1 MKKTLISVVG
11 ATAIGKTSLAIAL
24 AQHFKTEILAA
35 DSRQF
40 YKEMSIGTAV
50 PSEEELQSIP
60 HHFIQHKSVQE
71 SYSVGDFEK
80 DALHLLETLFE
91 SKSVVILVGGS
102 GLYIDAV
109 TQGLDDFPKIDPEIR
124 KRLNA
129 QLREHGILKLQE
141 RLSKLDPNYYEQVDL
156 DNPHRLI
163 RALEVCLGS
172 GQPYSSFINKKK
184 PKRPFQV
191 VTIGISANRE
201 IIYERI
207 NRRVDMMLEKG
218 LLDEAKSVYRFK
230 ELNALQTVG
239 YKELFKYLDGEWEL
253 DFAIAEIK
261 KNTRRFAKR
270 QLTWFKKN
278 ENTIW
283 VDVEDEASAIAQK
296 VANAIHTNE

>member
-24 AQHFKTEILAA
+24 AKHFKTEILAA

-124 KRLNA
+124 IRLNA

-172 GQPYSSFINKKK
+172 GQPYSSFINKEK

-191 VTIGISANRE
+191 ITIGISANRE

-207 NRRVDMMLEKG
+207 NRRVDMMLENG

-296 VANAIHTNE
+296 VANAIHTND